1 MSKPAMDTVSDKAS
15 VTANAIDTGQD
26 WQRLSPISI
35 LYFTASN
42 IKKLAQFL
50 IYVIP
55 AVAVTANVVD
65 LGESPY
71 AIPVGLAL
79 LISLSV
85 SGIVSYFFYHFRVCD
100 QHVEVKDG
108 VFNRRHMNLPFW
120 RIQNV
125 KIEQPIYYR
134 PMQFALVVLDT
145 AGSAKEEAKI
155 VAVPLTYAQAL
166 RKQILAYHTG
176 DPSVSSSAADN
187 IEQEKAE
194 DDEEV
199 LNRRN
204 IRDLIIHGI
213 TNNRVWIILG
223 AAAPFYDSISDFA
236 FNWLNA
242 RGLNLDQLIGEQTAA
257 WWQIGLYTV
266 TLLMIIMALLA
277 LLSVGG
283 ALLTFYDYTLSRHGD
298 RYIRRSGLL
307 NKQEVS
313 MRQSR
318 IQMITAKQDWLDKI
332 LGRVN
337 LYFEQNTS
345 GTQQQ
350 QAELM
355 SPNKLLVPS
364 VTIAETEALVKEAM
378 PGSQL
383 YQIPYQPVSL
393 RYLWHWLGVWV
404 WPPTIIIIGIYL
416 YNQVWELAI
425 GTGFLAIALSLI
437 LVLRWW
443 RWGYAADNDYV
454 YVRSGRIGLDYQCFE
469 KYKVQQVKVSQSI
482 LMKKRKVATL
492 NVLLASGNIS
502 IPYLPEQ
509 DAWTL
514 ANELLYVAEKSRR
527 SWM

>member
-1 MSKPAMDTVSDKAS
+1 MDTVPDKPTVS
-15 VTANAIDTGQD
+15 PGDIETGEH

-50 IYVIP
+50 IYVVP
-55 AVAVTANVVD
+55 AVAVTANVLD
-65 LGESPY
+65 LRDSPY
-71 AIPVGLAL
+71 AIPIGLAL
-79 LISLSV
+79 LFTLSA
-85 SGIVSYFFYHFRVCD
+85 SGVVSYFFYHFRVRD

-108 VFNRRHMNLPFW
+108 VFSRRHMNLPFW

-155 VAVPLTYAQAL
+155 VAVPFAYAQAL
-166 RKQILAYHTG
+166 RKRILAYHAG
-176 DPSVSSSAADN
+176 ENVESAAQDDN
-187 IEQEKAE
+187 NNAIAE
-194 DDEEV
+194 DEEV
-199 LNRRN
+199 LNRRSV
-204 IRDLIIHGI
+204 RDLIIHGI

-223 AAAPFYDSISDFA
+223 AAAPFYDTVSDYA
-236 FNWLNA
+236 FSWLNA
-242 RGLNLDQLIGEQTAA
+242 RGLNLEQLVGEQSAA
-257 WWQIGLYTV
+257 WWQVGLYTL
-266 TLLMIIMALLA
+266 TFLMLIMALLA

-283 ALLTFYDYTLSRHGD
+283 ALLTFYGYTLSRQGD

-313 MRQSR
+313 MRESR
-318 IQMITAKQDWLDKI
+318 IQVITAKQDWLDKI

-345 GTQQQ
+345 GSQQQ

-364 VTIAETEALVKEAM
+364 VTLQETQTLVKEAM
-378 PGSQL
+378 PGCRL
-383 YQIPYQPVSL
+383 YNTQYKPITL
-393 RYLWHWLGVWV
+393 RFLWHWLGVWI
-404 WPPTIIIIGIYL
+404 WPPALILIAINS
-416 YNQVWELAI
+416 YNQVWDLVVVI
-425 GTGFLAIALSLI
+425 GVVAVLLSLI
-437 LVLRWW
+437 MVLRWW
-443 RWGYAADNDYV
+443 RWGYSADDDYV

-469 KYKVQQVKVSQSI
+469 KYKVQQVKVSQSL
-482 LMKKRKVATL
+482 LMKRRKVASL
-492 NVLLASGNIS
+492 NVLLASGNIT
-502 IPYLPEQ
+502 IPYLPE
-509 DAWTL
+509 DEAWTL

>member
-1 MSKPAMDTVSDKAS
+1 MSEPVVETTSDKNAMS
-15 VTANAIDTGQD
+15 VKGFDTGAQ
-26 WQRLSPISI
+26 WRRLSPISI

-50 IYVIP
+50 IYVVP
-55 AVAVTANVVD
+55 AVALTANVLD
-65 LGESPY
+65 LRDSPY
-71 AIPVGLAL
+71 AVPVGLAL
-79 LISLSV
+79 LALLSLSGV
-85 SGIVSYFFYHFRVCD
+85 ISYFFYHFRICD

-108 VFNRRHMNLPFW
+108 VFSRRHMNLPFR

-125 KIEQPIYYR
+125 KIEQPFYYR

-145 AGSAKEEAKI
+145 AGSAKEEARI
-155 VAVPLTYAQAL
+155 VAVPLSDAQAL
-166 RKQILAYHTG
+166 RKQILAYH
-176 DPSVSSSAADN
+176 V
-187 IEQEKAE
+187 EKATPAAQTT
-194 DDEEV
+194 DEKAPAGEKEEI
-199 LNRRN
+199 LNRRS

-223 AAAPFYDSISDFA
+223 AAAPFYDSISDVVYQ
-236 FNWLNA
+236 WLNA
-242 RGLNLDQLIGEQTAA
+242 KGLNLEQLVGEQTAA
-257 WWQIGLYTV
+257 WWQIGLYTI

-283 ALLTFYDYTLSRHGD
+283 ALLTFYGYTLSQDDD

-318 IQMITAKQDWLDKI
+318 IQMVTAKQDWLDKI

-364 VTIAETEALVKEAM
+364 VTMSETDALVKSAM

-383 YQIPYQPVSL
+383 FDAKYCPVTT
-393 RYLWHWLGVWV
+393 RYLWYWLGLWV
-404 WPPTIIIIGIYL
+404 WPPAIIIAGTQA
-416 YNQVWELAI
+416 YNQAWDLSI
-425 GTGFLAIALSLI
+425 GTGLLAVVLSLI

-443 RWGYAADNDYV
+443 RWGYSSDNSYV
-454 YVRSGRIGLDYQCFE
+454 YVRSGRIGIDYQCFE
-469 KYKVQQVKVSQSI
+469 KYKVQQVKVSQSV

-492 NVLLASGNIS
+492 NVVLASGSIS
-502 IPYLPEQ
+502 IPFLAQE

-514 ANELLYVAEKSRR
+514 ANELLFVAEKTRR